1 MAETSLFPRLLGED
15 YRKLP
20 GALRAVHDN
29 GGTLLLA
36 GRADIERRAGFLAWA
51 ICALTGLPERGRNV
65 VVTVEF
71 IRQGLSEVWRRRFG
85 GRHYRST
92 MAQGDAPGDLVERFG
107 PFTLVF
113 MMRAEADRLVLDLRS
128 CALFGMPL
136 PGFLS
141 PRCLAEERE
150 ENGRFVFDIPLDLPF
165 LGRIL
170 RYRGWL
176 TIVA

>member
-1 MAETSLFPRLLGED
+1 MAETSLFPRLLGEN
-15 YRKLP
+15 YCKLP
-20 GALRAVHDN
+20 GALRAVHDS

-36 GRADIERRAGFLAWA
+36 GRADIDRRAGWLAWL
-51 ICALTGLPERGRNV
+51 ICALMGLPKPGRDV

-71 IRQGLSEVWRRRFG
+71 IRQGLSEVWKRRFG

-92 MAQGDAPGDLVERFG
+92 MTPGAHGELVEHFG

-113 MMRAEADRLVLDLRS
+113 SVRAEADRLVLDLQACS
-128 CALFGMPL
+128 LLGISL
-136 PGFLS
+136 PDFLC

-150 ENGRFVFDIPLDLPF
+150 ENGRFVFDIPLDLPV

-176 TIVA
+176 MMVV